1 MSNKSFSMF
10 DASPNRCSQRWAHPQ
25 QNWRFW
31 TVRRVETQRSKFVCN
46 IRFRQKQLKS
56 HKNTHS
62 NTQEIIRVFMHC
74 SCKVYPDLAFPNFPA
89 TPWPLL
95 PLNWEHVLYSS
106 VSPFSESNES
116 NDYQGQIWHSTC
128 VCPRFESH
136 KTHEE
141 LVICTGKTYP
151 CWGICS
157 IQYPPVLADI
167 QYGM

>member
-1 MSNKSFSMF
+1 MLPPIVAAKDEHIPNKTDVSELSEG
-10 DASPNRCSQRWAHPQ
+10 WKHKG
-25 QNWRFW
+25 QNLSVTSVFGKN
-31 TVRRVETQRSKFVCN
+31 TS
-46 IRFRQKQLKS
+46 IKQHKS

-62 NTQEIIRVFMHC
+62 NTQDIIRVFMHC

-116 NDYQGQIWHSTC
+116 NDYQGQIWHSTW
-128 VCPRFESH
+128 VCPRLESH